1 MPKKKNLLRSGLSL
15 SILTMGS
22 RVLGLIREM
31 TKAKF
36 LGTSDLADAFT
47 FAFQLPNLFRRLFA
61 ENAISVAF
69 IPTFRNK
76 LEEEKSKNPQAE
88 NYQLLETRQ
97 FLNSTIT
104 VVTFLTTVVSA
115 LGMILIPFIAPFF
128 TKNSDPLFLQ
138 EMSTLTRIMFPYLIF
153 ISVAAF
159 FQGILNG
166 VNIFSSSGFTPILFN
181 LIVIIFTYAFAGK
194 TANPA
199 RAMSYGILLGGF
211 IQAAFQLPFVLKQ
224 GFRFTL
230 TGLKKAFTNPE
241 TKTVMGLIV
250 PTLFGMAAYQ
260 LNDLV
265 SMAVAGNAGSGI
277 QSSLQYSLRLQELIL
292 GIFAVTIGTIILP
305 DLTSHAKNKDF
316 EQFNGLLKTAIRI
329 IAFITIPITFFAFV
343 TGENIIRLVFQSNS
357 FSEESVFL
365 VNQAFQFHIVG
376 LFFIALNRILS
387 PAFYAQSN
395 TKSPTIA
402 GIIGFGANIVL
413 AIALAPAFKGGGIA
427 FALSLSSGIN
437 TVFLFIFMKKS
448 ENKGTGDLVKTT
460 ILYSIKMIVL
470 SIIAII
476 PVVLLKN
483 WIFGLFANYNRLIA
497 QGLPLI
503 ILAIIFGIIGLLL
516 MVITKD
522 PLLKI
527 AISKA
532 KNKKQ

>member
-1 MPKKKNLLRSGLSL
+1 M
-15 SILTMGS
+15 
-22 RVLGLIREM
+22 
-31 TKAKF
+31 
-36 LGTSDLADAFT
+36 
-47 FAFQLPNLFRRLFA
+47 
-61 ENAISVAF
+61 
-69 IPTFRNK
+69 
-76 LEEEKSKNPQAE
+76 
-88 NYQLLETRQ
+88 
-97 FLNSTIT
+97 
-104 VVTFLTTVVSA
+104 
-115 LGMILIPFIAPFF
+115 
-128 TKNSDPLFLQ
+128 
-138 EMSTLTRIMFPYLIF
+138 
-153 ISVAAF
+153 
-159 FQGILNG
+159 
-166 VNIFSSSGFTPILFN
+166 
-181 LIVIIFTYAFAGK
+181 
-194 TANPA
+194 
-199 RAMSYGILLGGF
+199 
-211 IQAAFQLPFVLKQ
+211 
-224 GFRFTL
+224 
-230 TGLKKAFTNPE
+230 
-241 TKTVMGLIV
+241 
-250 PTLFGMAAYQ
+250 
-260 LNDLV
+260 
-265 SMAVAGNAGSGI
+265 
-277 QSSLQYSLRLQELIL
+277 QELIL